1 MELIKGRRLNVGVQ
15 TDTVG
20 KEDLAEAGT
29 LPLVEAGTLPLAEA
43 GTLPLVPLCFVILS
57 LKP

>member
-1 MELIKGRRLNVGVQ
+1 VGVQ

-20 KEDLAEAGT
+20 KEELA
-29 LPLVEAGTLPLAEA
+29 EAGTLPLAEA
-43 GTLPLVPLCFVILS
+43 GTLPLAEAGTLPLAEPLVPLCFVILS

>member
-1 MELIKGRRLNVGVQ
+1 VGVQ

-20 KEDLAEAGT
+20 KEELAEAGT
-29 LPLVEAGTLPLAEA
+29 LSLAEAGTLPLAEA
-43 GTLPLVPLCFVILS
+43 GTLPLVPLFFVILS